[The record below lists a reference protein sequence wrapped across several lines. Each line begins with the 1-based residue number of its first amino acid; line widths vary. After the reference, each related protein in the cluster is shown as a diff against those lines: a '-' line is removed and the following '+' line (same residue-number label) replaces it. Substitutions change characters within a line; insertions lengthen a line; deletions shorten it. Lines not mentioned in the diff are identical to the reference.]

1 MTFHQL
7 NLEKTMKK
15 CITSEKA
22 PKAIGPYSQA
32 VQAGNLL
39 FLSGQLPLHPESMQ
53 LVPGGITEQARQALS
68 NAKAV
73 LEAAGAGLDD
83 VVKTTVLLKDMTD
96 FATLNTIYGEFFTSQ
111 HPARSTFQ
119 VAKLPLDALVEI
131 EMVALMP

>member
-1 MTFHQL
+1 MTFYPF
-7 NLEKTMKK
+7 NLENTMKK

-39 FLSGQLPLHPESMQ
+39 FLSGQLPLQPETMQ
-53 LVPGGITEQARQALS
+53 LVPGGITEQARQALG

-73 LEAAGAGLDD
+73 LEAAGSGLDH

-96 FATLNTIYGEFFTSQ
+96 FANLNSIYGEFFTSQ

-131 EMVALMP
+131 EMVALIP